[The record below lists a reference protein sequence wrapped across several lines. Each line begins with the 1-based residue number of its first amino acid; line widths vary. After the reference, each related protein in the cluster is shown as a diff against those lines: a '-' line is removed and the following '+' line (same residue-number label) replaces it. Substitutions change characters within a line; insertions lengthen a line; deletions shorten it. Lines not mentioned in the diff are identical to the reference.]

1 MNSRIIV
8 TFEMKFYTSAGGEDG
23 APNGLAVAGDEAGLL
38 DGADESN
45 GQVLSAA
52 AAAAAAAA
60 TVLPP
65 PSDAMTS
72 SSRDLM
78 S

>member
-1 MNSRIIV
+1 M
-8 TFEMKFYTSAGGEDG
+8 
-23 APNGLAVAGDEAGLL
+23 PVAGDEAGLL

>member
-1 MNSRIIV
+1 MLFRLTNSV
-8 TFEMKFYTSAGGEDG
+8 GGDDG
-23 APNGLAVAGDEAGLL
+23 APNGLPVVASDDAELM
-38 DGADESN
+38 DVTDESN

-65 PSDAMTS
+65 PPEAATP